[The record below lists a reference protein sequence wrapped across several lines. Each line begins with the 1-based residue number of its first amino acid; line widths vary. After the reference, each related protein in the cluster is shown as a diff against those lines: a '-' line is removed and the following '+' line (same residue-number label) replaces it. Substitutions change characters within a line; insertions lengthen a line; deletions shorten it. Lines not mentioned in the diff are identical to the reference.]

1 MRLVVDLTLPTDA
14 RLISLTRRVVS
25 GYLAEL
31 GVEGEAADDVVLAL
45 GEACTNVML
54 HAFPLD
60 RDDCFHLT
68 AEIDDHSV
76 TLIVEDT
83 GVGLPASRVAREPDI
98 DLTATS
104 GRGLHIIRELMTD
117 VAVETGPSR
126 RGTRLEMRK
135 SLL

>member
-1 MRLVVDLTLPTDA
+1 
-14 RLISLTRRVVS
+14 
-25 GYLAEL
+25 
-31 GVEGEAADDVVLAL
+31 
-45 GEACTNVML
+45 ML
-54 HAFPLD
+54 HAFPID
-60 RDDCFHLT
+60 RADCFHLT
-68 AEIDDHSV
+68 AEIDDDSV
-76 TLIVEDT
+76 TLVVEDT
-83 GVGLPASRVAREPDI
+83 GVGLPLSRVERGPDI